1 MSFNGSFGEGEF
13 VDEDDNSNILSLKT
27 EDFKVNYEEGGVTQ
41 NCSNSNIKTSNNI
54 KSDLT
59 INSNTNNIFSS
70 VPMEMEIDSEYQ
82 NSNYFYD
89 SLLSKEL
96 IKYHLSNIFN
106 ILKSKIII
114 INSQTFYFF
123 KQLSTIKLNNLIKAE
138 ILYLKISSTL
148 SRISKIF
155 KTNRINILYNVFF
168 ILKTKFCLLNNNKN
182 NNDNDTFRS
191 RFEIKYKKEKNNT
204 INENNNSIKKL
215 EKDIKDIENNIKML
229 TIKENELKTEI
240 NNCFLKEKQL
250 NDKIKTIENSTNTVK
265 KSLQSCNISPISS
278 NSKYDSEIH
287 SLETTIET
295 NKQLKEGKEE
305 IIKMFMKQV
314 NDLINEYQ
322 VYIDNINN
330 INNRNNGKN
339 NINSENNLMNIELNE
354 NINQKI

>member
-27 EDFKVNYEEGGVTQ
+27 EDFKMNYEEGGVTQ
-41 NCSNSNIKTSNNI
+41 NYSNSNIKTTNNI

-70 VPMEMEIDSEYQ
+70 VPMEMEMDSEYQ

-123 KQLSTIKLNNLIKAE
+123 KQSSIIKLNNLIKAE
-138 ILYLKISSTL
+138 IVYLKISSTL
-148 SRISKIF
+148 KRISKIF
-155 KTNRINILYNVFF
+155 KVNRINMLYNVFF
-168 ILKTKFCLLNNNKN
+168 ILKTQFYLLNNNKN
-182 NNDNDTFRS
+182 NIDNDSFRN
-191 RFEIKYKKEKNNT
+191 RFETKYKKEKDNT

-215 EKDIKDIENNIKML
+215 EKDIKDIENNIKKL

-265 KSLQSCNISPISS
+265 KTLQSCNISSIAT

-287 SLETTIET
+287 SLESTIET

-322 VYIDNINN
+322 VYIDNI
-330 INNRNNGKN
+330 INRNTGKN
-339 NINSENNLMNIELNE
+339 NIKSENNLMNIELND
-354 NINQKI
+354 NNNQKI